1 MSVVGIDFGTQYCSI
16 AAAQKGGVDVLTNE
30 VSSRQTSCMVGFGEK
45 ERAIGESGLTQFQRN
60 LQNTVANVKR
70 VLGHKWTDQDFQDE
84 LKNLYYRTFEKPDHS
99 VGIEVMYGGESKQF
113 TPTAIAAM
121 ILQHLKETAEKGL
134 GKPCKDV
141 VISVPGYWNNHQ
153 RRALLDAATISGL
166 NCLRLMNDH
175 TATALQYGIYKTNL
189 SETEPTKVMF
199 IDMGYSNTSVSVVE
213 FVKSGLKVVSTAYDR
228 SLGGRN
234 FDQILVD
241 HFAQEFKQKYNI
253 DVKSNRRAL
262 VRVEVSCEK
271 LKKVLNTVPEA
282 PLNIDSLMNDI
293 DVKGMLKRQEFE
305 AMCAPLLPRLDAV
318 VKQALDEAGLT
329 PEQLHS
335 IEITGGGTR
344 LLAVQNRLTEFLKR
358 DLSRT
363 MNHEESVV
371 KGCAL
376 QCAILS
382 PVFRVREYSITDISP
397 YPIKLSWSKSAD
409 AMATDNDF
417 TEVFT
422 RNNPIPSSKMITFY
436 RKDAFDVLVEYAQP
450 QLLPPGTD
458 TVLGK
463 IHIPA
468 IQSKQEGTKVQL
480 KVKLDLH
487 GAFVAESAQMV
498 ETIETTE
505 AEPEKKTDTAKAPEQ
520 PTEQAA
526 PAQNN
531 EEKKEPQSP
540 QTPAQETAPAEK
552 KKKKVRRTDLTFTEQ
567 INFALSIKELQSL
580 TEEESKMIAADK
592 LSIETAEKKN
602 AVEAYIY
609 DMRNKISGPLSSFA
623 TEQTIS
629 SFNTLLED
637 AENWLYGEGEDVT
650 KSAYISKLNQLM
662 AVGEPINKRKYEYDN
677 RFETVASLRSAVEQ
691 FRMAATS
698 ADPKY
703 EHIEAEEKKK
713 IVDECQSIESWLNQ
727 NLAKQEALP
736 KHADPIITCA
746 DLLKKKADLE
756 KLANP
761 ILNKPKPKPKEEP
774 KPAPETKPA
783 PEAKPTE
790 EPKTDT
796 PMEEAAKNEE
806 QTKTEMDLD

>member
-60 LQNTVANVKR
+60 LQNTVTNVKR
-70 VLGHKWTDQDFQDE
+70 VLGHKWSDQDFQDE
-84 LKNLYYRTFEKPDHS
+84 LKHLYYRTVEKPDHS
-99 VGIEVMYGGESKQF
+99 VGIEVMYGGENKQF
-113 TPTAIAAM
+113 TPTAISAM
-121 ILQHLKETAEKGL
+121 ILQHLKETAEKAL

-153 RRALLDAATISGL
+153 RRALLDAASVSGL

-189 SETEPTKVMF
+189 SETDPTKVMF
-199 IDMGYSNTSVSVVE
+199 IDMGYSNTSVSIVE
-213 FVKSGLKVVSTAYDR
+213 FLKSGLKVVSTAYDR
-228 SLGGRN
+228 NLGGRQ

-241 HFAQEFKQKYNI
+241 HFTQEFRQKYNI
-253 DVKSNRRAL
+253 DIKSNRRAL
-262 VRVEVSCEK
+262 VRVEVACEK

-305 AMCAPLLPRLDAV
+305 TMCAPILPRLEVV
-318 VKQALDEAGLT
+318 VKQALDQAGLT
-329 PEQLHS
+329 AEQLHS

-382 PVFRVREYSITDISP
+382 PVFRVREYSISDISS
-397 YPIKLSWSKSAD
+397 YPIKLSWTKSAD
-409 AMATDNDF
+409 AMATDNEF

-422 RNNPIPSSKMITFY
+422 LNNPIPSSKMITFY
-436 RKDAFDVLVEYAQP
+436 RKDAFDVLAEYSQP
-450 QLLPPGTD
+450 QLLPQGTD

-468 IQSKQEGTKVQL
+468 IQSKQDGTKVQL

-487 GAFVAESAQMV
+487 GAFVVESAQMV
-498 ETIETTE
+498 ETIETIE
-505 AEPEKKTDTAKAPEQ
+505 AEPEKKTDATKTPE
-520 PTEQAA
+520 PTE
-526 PAQNN
+526 PAQTT
-531 EEKKEPQSP
+531 EEKKE
-540 QTPAQETAPAEK
+540 QTPAQESAPAEK

-567 INFALSIKELQSL
+567 INFALSAKELQAL
-580 TEEESKMIAADK
+580 TEEESKMVAADK
-592 LSIETAEKKN
+592 LAIETAEKKN

-629 SFNTLLED
+629 SFNTMLED

-650 KSAYISKLNQLM
+650 KSAYIAKLNQLM
-662 AVGEPINKRKYEYDN
+662 AVGEPVNKRKYEYDN

-691 FRMAATS
+691 FKMAASS

-713 IVDECQSIESWLNQ
+713 IVDECQNIESWLNQ

-736 KHADPIITCA
+736 KHTDPIITCA

-774 KPAPETKPA
+774 KPAPEAKPSA
-783 PEAKPTE
+783 EAKPAE

-796 PMEEAAKNEE
+796 PMDEAPKNEE